1 MIYSDEYEDVD
12 QFMSDSNIGARKK
25 KSVRNHL
32 FIVYGIINSV
42 IKGEAGCID
51 IQIYDLIQAFDALWL
66 EDYLNNIYD
75 ALPSA
80 KRDDKLALL
89 YNVNME
95 NKVAVNT
102 PVGQT
107 ERFDINK
114 VVTQGSTWGSL
125 LCSNHI
131 DGIGRICR
139 DTGNY
144 VYTYKKQG
152 EVLPLAVV
160 DDLLGV
166 AEGGHNSLAL
176 NIFIN
181 TKIEMRKLRFHTPD
195 KKGKS
200 KCNVMHIGKTNKI
213 CPQLQVHGTPMQQIT
228 HDTYLGDIIS
238 ADGSNERN
246 ILGRVGK
253 GHGKVTQIMDA
264 LERITLGSHYFR
276 IALVL
281 RESIFLNSILTNAES
296 WYGLSAQHIEQLEVV
311 DRLLLRK
318 VLDTPI
324 STPIEGIQLELG
336 IYSIGTIIKARR
348 VIFLHNILSNS
359 DNEMN
364 QKVLMAQWK

>member
-144 VYTYKKQG
+144 APTRSRWRCS
-152 EVLPLAVV
+152 PWPWWMTC
-160 DDLLGV
+160 LGWLRV
-166 AEGGHNSLAL
+166 A
-176 NIFIN
+176 
-181 TKIEMRKLRFHTPD
+181 
-195 KKGKS
+195 
-200 KCNVMHIGKTNKI
+200 
-213 CPQLQVHGTPMQQIT
+213 IT
-228 HDTYLGDIIS
+228 H
-238 ADGSNERN
+238 
-246 ILGRVGK
+246 
-253 GHGKVTQIMDA
+253 
-264 LERITLGSHYFR
+264 
-276 IALVL
+276 
-281 RESIFLNSILTNAES
+281 
-296 WYGLSAQHIEQLEVV
+296 
-311 DRLLLRK
+311 
-318 VLDTPI
+318 
-324 STPIEGIQLELG
+324 
-336 IYSIGTIIKARR
+336 
-348 VIFLHNILSNS
+348 LH
-359 DNEMN
+359 
-364 QKVLMAQWK
+364 